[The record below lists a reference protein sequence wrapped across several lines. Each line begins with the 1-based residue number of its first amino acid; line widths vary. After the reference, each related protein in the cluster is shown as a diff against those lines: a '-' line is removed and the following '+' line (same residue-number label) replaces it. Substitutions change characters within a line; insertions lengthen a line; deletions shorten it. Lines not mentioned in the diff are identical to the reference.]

1 MPGGFHPGGMQ
12 QHPGV
17 PPGHH
22 MAAPGMAHNP
32 SQPGAQPGMPQQM
45 AAHMAASGP
54 GGQVNP
60 AAMMGGGMAPGAGPN
75 AHAMHHLNPQMFQQ
89 QQQFACKS
97 PPPPPFSIISC
108 FSSHLAWAFTLYALN
123 IPSRLNPIPSHP
135 IYHLPSPI
143 SSHLAS
149 FYPLRDSQFH
159 LQSSDL
165 SNEHDHPHSSQ
176 QPEHGSPATT
186 TARPTTTTH
195 HGPADGLWKHGSQ
208 RHAHEHEYERRPIR
222 RHEK

>member
-1 MPGGFHPGGMQ
+1 MMAMPGGFHPGGMQ

-97 PPPPPFSIISC
+97 FFLSFPFLDHLLLFIPPGLGIY
-108 FSSHLAWAFTLYALN
+108 TLRAQY
-123 IPSRLNPIPSHP
+123 PV
-135 IYHLPSPI
+135 
-143 SSHLAS
+143 AS
-149 FYPLRDSQFH
+149 
-159 LQSSDL
+159 
-165 SNEHDHPHSSQ
+165 
-176 QPEHGSPATT
+176 
-186 TARPTTTTH
+186 
-195 HGPADGLWKHGSQ
+195 
-208 RHAHEHEYERRPIR
+208 
-222 RHEK
+222 